1 MTSVA
6 AAALVPLSIATS
18 PNALSMPVDLALAV
32 ALPIHSHIALNYV
45 VSDYAQKIS
54 KHPACAGSMRLAVMG
69 MTAVSILGLT
79 KLTLNG
85 KGVTG
90 TLKELWRP
98 KAV

>member
-1 MTSVA
+1 M
-6 AAALVPLSIATS
+6 II
-18 PNALSMPVDLALAV
+18 
-32 ALPIHSHIALNYV
+32 IHKMIT
-45 VSDYAQKIS
+45 
-54 KHPACAGSMRLAVMG
+54 RLGA
-69 MTAVSILGLT
+69 GLT